1 MPLAIP
7 AVPFVPV
14 AASTDSLQ
22 FIVLIAAVF
31 GALGYLILKVVVPG
45 AKLIT
50 ELVATL
56 PYLKLLP
63 ILETI
68 KTEFSSDSGF
78 TIRDAL
84 NRIEVHAEENKQ
96 MAIDV
101 AKSNRDSIT
110 ELQAA
115 MIAVRELA
123 RDDRDL
129 ARKDREQ
136 LMELMKSGARVEA
149 SGVRM
154 EEFGVRSEASGA
166 RTEASGART
175 EAADAAVAD
184 DLAKSQ
190 QRADGV
196 HEEAESGQA
205 ADAASQSP
213 D

>member
-1 MPLAIP
+1 M
-7 AVPFVPV
+7 
-14 AASTDSLQ
+14 
-22 FIVLIAAVF
+22 
-31 GALGYLILKVVVPG
+31 PG

-56 PYLKLLP
+56 PYLKHLP
-63 ILETI
+63 ILEEI
-68 KTEFSSDSGF
+68 KLEFASDSGL
-78 TIRDAL
+78 TIKDAL
-84 NRIEVHAEENKQ
+84 NRIETHAEENRQ

-101 AKSNRDSIT
+101 AKANRDSIT

-115 MIAVRELA
+115 MLAVRELA

-166 RTEASGART
+166 RTEA
-175 EAADAAVAD
+175 ADAVVAD

-190 QRADGV
+190 QRADDV
-196 HEEAESGQA
+196 HDDAEPGQA